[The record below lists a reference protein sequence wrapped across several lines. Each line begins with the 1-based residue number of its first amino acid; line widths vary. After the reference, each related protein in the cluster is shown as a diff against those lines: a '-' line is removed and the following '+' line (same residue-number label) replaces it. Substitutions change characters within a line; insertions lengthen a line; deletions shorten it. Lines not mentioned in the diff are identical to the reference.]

1 MNKINQIVLRDCAL
15 LMASFWCWGTCVAQ
29 VAENAPK
36 FPGSELPVAQ
46 AVDRSIIIAT
56 GVLLKLDPPIP
67 TAPGQ
72 LSYEDVVFKVKKV
85 LKGTCGGTVSMRVIV
100 HPDLYEVTP
109 VSGRKYIL
117 IVGLDEDERKKLL
130 KCLPLR
136 AQTLREV
143 TAAIAGSH

>member
-1 MNKINQIVLRDCAL
+1 
-15 LMASFWCWGTCVAQ
+15 
-29 VAENAPK
+29 
-36 FPGSELPVAQ
+36 
-46 AVDRSIIIAT
+46 
-56 GVLLKLDPPIP
+56 
-67 TAPGQ
+67 
-72 LSYEDVVFKVKKV
+72 
-85 LKGTCGGTVSMRVIV
+85 MRVIV